1 MAHCPA
7 ADGAEMGKIRPGGG
21 GWRTAPGGEQGRP
34 RAPGGK
40 QEAAGSPGGGSR
52 TGTAMADRMLAAIG
66 STATARRRPKKWI
79 RAGFRLNPNPNLL

>member
-21 GWRTAPGGEQGRP
+21 GWRTAPGGE
-34 RAPGGK
+34 